1 MAVNRYIIYT
11 SHGRRVFVVAAYSFE
26 AEKKARKN
34 LGKSERVESWAV
46 ATGLEKPDP
55 RRDLILP

>member
-1 MAVNRYIIYT
+1 MNWYIIYT
-11 SHGRRVFVVAAYSFE
+11 SHGRRVFIQAEYSFE
-26 AEKKARKN
+26 AEKKARKH